1 MSEEELVACQGV
13 SAFMKY
19 PRTDTLVPTVVKSHR
34 LGSFRPRRARHPV
47 QECFADECWKS
58 RTDISRHEY
67 RVEP

>member
-13 SAFMKY
+13 SAFMKN
-19 PRTDTLVPTVVKSHR
+19 PRIDTLVPTVVKSHR

-47 QECFADECWKS
+47 QKCFADEWWKG
-58 RTDISRHEY
+58 RRGISRHEY